1 MPTVVAPE
9 RPTDRPAR
17 PARPAVARFRADQ
30 LLVDTA
36 HLPDV
41 VGRLWR
47 AGVEIKGATE
57 HPALGTTRLWI
68 EPDER
73 TLLEVVDRTMV
84 GDGLWRAGVV
94 RVNHVFRLQSHWSF
108 VPFDGASA
116 SGPRALDGT
125 DVGRHRHVG
134 VIDTGIDRDHPWMDP
149 DYVKAAPSA
158 AISGPPATSFDGLE
172 SWEGHGTFVV
182 GLIRQLA
189 PAATIH
195 VAWPG
200 PDAYPARPCASCTR
214 PRHARTV
221 AAGGS
226 VEHADDDDM
235 DGGEIDDV
243 AAAEEILGFGHMQL
257 DVLNLSFGGHTLDP
271 HEPPGVVRS
280 HADTPDDLELGKVVR
295 SVVRGGTRVVASAG
309 NYGTADPV
317 YPAAIRGV
325 TAVGSGTDGRHRDE
339 FSSYGRWVDVW
350 RPGRDAHS
358 SFLMGLEWARWS
370 GTSFAAPRFTGE
382 LLS

>member
-9 RPTDRPAR
+9 RPIRLPAGR
-17 PARPAVARFRADQ
+17 AVARFRADQ

-41 VGRLWR
+41 VRRLWR
-47 AGVEIKGATE
+47 DGIEITGAHD
-57 HPALGTTRLWI
+57 HPALGTTRIWVELG
-68 EPDER
+68 DR
-73 TLLEVVDRTMV
+73 TLLDMIDRTLV
-84 GDGLWRAGVV
+84 ADGLWRAGVV
-94 RVNHVFRLQSHWSF
+94 RVNHVFGLASHWSF
-108 VPFDGASA
+108 VPFDQPSA
-116 SGPRALDGT
+116 SGPMALDQT
-125 DVGRHRHVG
+125 DAGHDRHVG
-134 VIDTGIDRDHPWMDP
+134 VIDTGIDRTHPWMDEEH
-149 DYVKAAPSA
+149 VKAAPSA
-158 AISGPPATSFDGLE
+158 VVTGLPVTSFDGLE

-195 VAWPG
+195 VAWPD
-200 PDAYPARPCASCTR
+200 PEAYPARPCVTCTR
-214 PRHARTV
+214 PRYERAL
-221 AAGGS
+221 AAGTA

-235 DGGEIDDV
+235 DGGEIDDLAV
-243 AAAEEILGFGHMQL
+243 AEQILGFDRL

-271 HEPPGVVRS
+271 HEPPGVVRRT
-280 HADTPDDLELGKVVR
+280 ADGADGLELGKVVR

-309 NYGTADPV
+309 NFGSADPV
-317 YPAAIRGV
+317 YPAAIAGV
-325 TAVGSGTDGRHRDE
+325 TAVGSGTDARHRDD

-350 RPGRDAHS
+350 RPGKDAHS

-382 LLS
+382 LAM